1 MEDKNKEIKTESK
14 VEKKDNNNNNNNKIK
29 QMLIFALLIIII
41 LTGIV
46 FAIRTKVLEKRR
58 YYMPRE
64 NNKSKQTVNIDKYRL
79 NPENINKMQ
88 KELDKKKQRRK

>member
-1 MEDKNKEIKTESK
+1 MEDKNKEIKTELK
-14 VEKKDNNNNNNNKIK
+14 VDKKDNNNNNNNKIK

>member
-1 MEDKNKEIKTESK
+1 MEDKNKEIKTELK
-14 VEKKDNNNNNNNKIK
+14 VDKKDNNKIK
-29 QMLIFALLIIII
+29 QMLIFASLIIII

-64 NNKSKQTVNIDKYRL
+64 NNKSKQAVNIDKYRL

>member
-1 MEDKNKEIKTESK
+1 MEDKNKEIKTELK
-14 VEKKDNNNNNNNKIK
+14 VDKKDNNKIK

>member
-1 MEDKNKEIKTESK
+1 MEDKNKEIKTELK
-14 VEKKDNNNNNNNKIK
+14 VEKKDNKKKNNKIK
-29 QMLIFALLIIII
+29 QMLIFASLIIII